1 MILLLLK
8 YTRHY
13 HQYSS
18 YVCGSEYIH
27 IYIYTVYIY
36 SIYTYIYVSWLQYLM
51 DRSQLALLVLL
62 HVDTSRL
69 QSTRRRSSCANLA
82 KTRSPVQTWRRPTGS
97 LGDKN
102 AKKICCN
109 NIYIYTRIYYIWLDI
124 YIVNSTYITYISYMT
139 RTHSPTFFNTPPHI
153 FSQAMLRGHTKSA
166 SSKNPT
172 CSARR
177 IQNLLCVEDGHHNP
191 QGRSWCRLFH
201 GFFHWKCAKKKQVSC

>member
-1 MILLLLK
+1 M
-8 YTRHY
+8 
-13 HQYSS
+13 
-18 YVCGSEYIH
+18 
-27 IYIYTVYIY
+27 
-36 SIYTYIYVSWLQYLM
+36 LQ
-51 DRSQLALLVLL
+51 Q
-62 HVDTSRL
+62 
-69 QSTRRRSSCANLA
+69 
-82 KTRSPVQTWRRPTGS
+82 
-97 LGDKN
+97 
-102 AKKICCN
+102 
-109 NIYIYTRIYYIWLDI
+109 YIYTRIYYIWLDI

-201 GFFHWKCAKKKQVSC
+201 GFFHWKCAKKKTSQLLSFGQKCNNQQASKRCPNDNGIEPQLAKKIFPRFGFAKWICFEVL